1 MRGLCLVERFCLVHV
16 TAADVETSSAIMSC
30 ATSTGMLAPLIS
42 VPAFV
47 HYAAVLIVMSRGHFS
62 VFDTTSIF

>member
-1 MRGLCLVERFCLVHV
+1 VRGLCLVERFCLVHV
-16 TAADVETSSAIMSC
+16 IAADVETSSAVMSC
-30 ATSTGMLAPLIS
+30 ATSTATLAPLIS

-47 HYAAVLIVMSRGHFS
+47 HYAAVLIVMNHGHFS